1 MKALIFRQ
9 TGEPSGV
16 LTLEEIPT
24 PPVAAG

>member
-1 MKALIFRQ
+1 LIFRQ